1 LTRFYKPFDRLL
13 RFVVKIELE
22 GNKMLSFEDIHR
34 SMHDYPHQGPT
45 PEVLAQ
51 LRSWGRS
58 ASMPAVKAFYS
69 QRLAAQNRNGLGLA
83 SDQTYGA
90 HPRQRMD
97 VYFPETPGSNR
108 PVLLF
113 VHGGG
118 FIRGDKADRANLGWW
133 GARQGFVTVLAN
145 YRLAPEVQWPAGAK
159 DVAAACQRLRELCIS
174 FGGDPRAI
182 VLVGESAG
190 AAHVAAAALMR
201 SLQTPD
207 WKIAGAFL
215 LSGPYD
221 AQLER
226 MARGPLGIPTPDP
239 RNDAYFGTEQP
250 DWGAVSIVEGIDATP
265 FPIVI
270 ATAEREL
277 PQMQVQA
284 GALFSQL
291 VTRHGFQ
298 PDWLVL
304 PEHNHFSAAAALGTE
319 DESLAQPLA
328 EFVKKCAAQSAA
340 QA

>member
-1 LTRFYKPFDRLL
+1 
-13 RFVVKIELE
+13 
-22 GNKMLSFEDIHR
+22 MIH
-34 SMHDYPHQGPT
+34 HPHQGPA

-51 LRSWGRS
+51 LRSWGTL
-58 ASMPAVKAFYS
+58 ASMPDVKAFYS
-69 QRLAAQNRNGLGLA
+69 LRLAGQDRTEIGLA
-83 SDQTYGA
+83 SDLPYGA

-97 VYFPETPGSNR
+97 VYYPQAPGSER

-113 VHGGG
+113 LHGGG

-145 YRLAPEVQWPAGAK
+145 YRLAPEVTWPSGAQ
-159 DVAAACQRLRELCIS
+159 DVVAACQRMHELCRS
-174 FGGDPRAI
+174 FGGDPQAI
-182 VLVGESAG
+182 VLAGESAG
-190 AAHVAAAALMR
+190 AAHVAAAVLIQ
-201 SLQTPD
+201 SFQPQN

-226 MARGPLGIPTPDP
+226 LARSALGIPTPDP
-239 RNDAYFGTEQP
+239 RNDAYFGVDQP
-250 DWGAVSIVEGIDATP
+250 DWAAASIVECIDAAP
-265 FPIVI
+265 FPLVVGM
-270 ATAEREL
+270 AERDL

-284 GALFSQL
+284 GALFSRL

-298 PDWLVL
+298 PDFLVL

-319 DESLAQPLA
+319 DESLARPLA
-328 EFVKKCAAQSAA
+328 EFVRSCAAKSAV